1 MKLTI
6 GKKIALGFGI
16 LTLAVVASSVMT
28 ALTLRSS
35 KSINK
40 EITEVYNPSSE
51 SIGELYN
58 MVSSSKM
65 LIKNWVFIDKKE
77 DTPDKLELV
86 KIHNESFPKLN
97 EKITKLSANWDEK
110 DKKTYDSL
118 VGQINTLFEG
128 HKGIMSSLN
137 NFLAY
142 EDLMIL
148 FEITPRVEV
157 GGDIIVQS
165 DEILLKLNELNKAF
179 TSKVEEGTS
188 DMQSSFNRLE
198 FFIYLLGVILIAL
211 SIIVSSITIRTIT
224 QPIIKSV
231 EYAKSIAQGDLTATI
246 DINQNDEIGELAD
259 NLRNMTANL
268 KNIIGEIVDGA
279 DSISSSSEEMNAN
292 AQTVSQGAS
301 EQAASVEEVSSSM
314 EQMVANIQ
322 QNTENAQQTEKIS
335 QQAANEIQ
343 DGSNAVTQTVSAMK
357 QIAGKISIITDIA
370 FQTNILA
377 LNAAVEAARAG
388 EHGRGFAV
396 VAAEVRKLAER
407 SQVAANEITTITGG
421 SVQIAEKAGKL
432 LENIVPN
439 IQKTSKLVQEI
450 TAASLEM
457 NSGAGQVNNA
467 INEFN
472 KVTQQNAASA
482 EEMATSSQELS
493 DRAQHL
499 AETVAFFKIDDNAKT
514 NHSKKAKK
522 TTTHTQN
529 HFHPNVKK
537 EKGFALQLHDSADN
551 EFERF

>member
-16 LTLAVVASSVMT
+16 LTVAIIASSLMT
-28 ALTLRSS
+28 AFTLNNS
-35 KSINK
+35 KSIN
-40 EITEVYNPSSE
+40 EDITEIYNPSSE

-58 MVSSSKM
+58 VISSSKM

-77 DTPDKLELV
+77 DTPDKLELT
-86 KIHNESFPKLN
+86 KIHTKSFPELN
-97 EKITKLSANWDEK
+97 ERINKLSENWSEQ
-110 DKKTYDSL
+110 DKNTYSEI
-118 VGQINTLFEG
+118 VVQINTLFEE
-128 HKGIMSSLN
+128 HKQIMSSLN

-157 GGDIIVQS
+157 GGDVIVLS
-165 DEILLKLNELNKAF
+165 DNILVKLDELNHAFSKKAD
-179 TSKVEEGTS
+179 EGTTK
-188 DMQSSFNRLE
+188 MQSSFGRLE
-198 FFIYLLGVILIAL
+198 FFIYLLGIILIAL
-211 SIIVSSITIRTIT
+211 SIIVSTITIRTIT

-231 EYAKSIAQGDLTATI
+231 DFAKSIAQGNLTATI
-246 DINQNDEIGELAD
+246 DINQNDEIGELAE
-259 NLRNMTANL
+259 NLRNMTSNL
-268 KNIIGEIVDGA
+268 RNIIGEIVDGA

-301 EQAASVEEVSSSM
+301 EQAASVEQVSSSM

-335 QQAANEIQ
+335 QHAASEIQ
-343 DGSNAVTQTVSAMK
+343 DGSNAVNQTVTAMK
-357 QIAGKISIITDIA
+357 KIAGKISIITDIA

-407 SQVAANEITTITGG
+407 SHIAANEITEITRN
-421 SVQIAEKAGKL
+421 SVQIAETAGKL
-432 LENIVPN
+432 LEDIVPN

-450 TAASLEM
+450 AAASMEM
-457 NSGAGQVNNA
+457 NSGASQVNNA

-472 KVTQQNAASA
+472 KVTQQNAASS
-482 EEMATSSQELS
+482 EEMATSSEKLS
-493 DRAQHL
+493 EKALQL
-499 AETVAFFKIDDNAKT
+499 AETVAYFKIDSSANDRNT
-514 NHSKKAKK
+514 GRLSLFESKNLN
-522 TTTHTQN
+522 QM
-529 HFHPNVKK
+529 F
-537 EKGFALQLHDSADN
+537 
-551 EFERF
+551 

>member
-6 GKKIALGFGI
+6 GKKIALGFGV
-16 LTLAVVASSVMT
+16 LTFTIVLSSLMT

-40 EITEVYNPSSE
+40 EITEIYNPSSE
-51 SIGELYN
+51 TVNELYN
-58 MVSSSKM
+58 TISRSKM

-77 DTPDKLELV
+77 DTPDKLEMV
-86 KIHNESFPKLN
+86 KIHNEDFPKLN
-97 EKITKLSANWDEK
+97 SEIKKLSENWSEQDI
-110 DKKTYDSL
+110 KTYDSI
-118 VGQINTLFEG
+118 VGKINTLFEQ
-128 HKGIMSSLN
+128 HKSVMSSLN

-142 EDLMIL
+142 EDLMII
-148 FEITPRVEV
+148 FDITPKVEV
-157 GGDIIVQS
+157 GGEIIVLTDDVLS
-165 DEILLKLNELNKAF
+165 KLDALRKSFAAKAD
-179 TSKVEEGTS
+179 EGTS
-188 DMQSSFNRLE
+188 DMQKSFSRLE
-198 FFIYLLGVILIAL
+198 FFIYLLGIILIVVSL
-211 SIIVSSITIRTIT
+211 IVSSITIRTIT
-224 QPIIKSV
+224 IPIIKTV

-259 NLRNMTANL
+259 NMRSMSANL
-268 KNIIGEIVDGA
+268 KTIIGDIVDGA

-343 DGSNAVTQTVSAMK
+343 DGSNAVNQTVTAMK

-407 SQVAANEITTITGG
+407 SQVAANEITTITTG

-457 NSGAGQVNNA
+457 NSGASQVNNA

-472 KVTQQNAASA
+472 KVTQQNAASS

-493 DRAQHL
+493 DRAQQL
-499 AETVAFFKIDDNAKT
+499 AETVGFFKIDANSKGKHNKKTQKST
-514 NHSKKAKK
+514 NH
-522 TTTHTQN
+522 THRNFQ
-529 HFHPNVKK
+529 HQVKK
-537 EKGFALQLHDSADN
+537 EKGFALQLHDNADN